1 MRKLITLFPVLLLMT
16 SCRQFDTR
24 LKIVNNS
31 LENLNVDW
39 GIDTIPTYPSINNT
53 EFYLSN
59 PILPYDTLRA
69 VEDAQDGWE
78 RYLKNSKSGKL
89 NLFIYRTDT
98 IKKYGIN
105 RVLTNK
111 MYKRI
116 ILSKDKLEKLGWVVI
131 IYDDYYARCNLTAD
145 PYKGVLK
152 R

>member
-1 MRKLITLFPVLLLMT
+1 MI
-16 SCRQFDTR
+16 SCLRFDTR

-39 GIDTIPTYPSINNT
+39 DIDTIPTYPSINNT

-59 PILPYDTLRA
+59 PILPYDTLQA

-78 RYLKNSKSGKL
+78 RYLKNSKTGKL

-105 RVLTNK
+105 RVLTHK
-111 MYKRI
+111 MYKRL
-116 ILSKDKLEKLGWVVI
+116 ILSRQELDEFSWVIVI
-131 IYDDYYARCNLTAD
+131 DGDSI
-145 PYKGVLK
+145 
-152 R
+152 